1 MSLILS
7 KQSGRGRAVLTKLP
21 NPEAGVELLPHGGI
35 NCKYYTRPG
44 PLRQV
49 KDL

>member
-35 NCKYYTRPG
+35 NWNYSPKVEDIHLTG
-44 PLRQV
+44 T
-49 KDL
+49 